1 MLRQFPQAQARAQLT
16 GQRRWRIQVLESLT
30 EQEPWLPEKP
40 PWLQPPLSALPGW
53 NDLPVE
59 DVNYD

>member
-1 MLRQFPQAQARAQLT
+1 MPRQLPQLQARAELA
-16 GQRRWRIQVLESLT
+16 GQCRQWIQVPEPWT

-40 PWLQPPLSALPGW
+40 PWLQPPLSPLLGW
-53 NDLPVE
+53 NNLPVE

>member
-1 MLRQFPQAQARAQLT
+1 MLRQFPQQQARAQLA
-16 GQRRWRIQVLESLT
+16 GQCRWWIQVSQLWT

-40 PWLQPPLSALPGW
+40 PWLQPPLPPLPGW
-53 NDLPVE
+53 NNVPVE